1 MRITVCG
8 EARPISTL
16 IMVTNMTK
24 YVVMVR
30 QITWYD
36 RLAAVPGKILKWA
49 ILIQLG
55 LLFAAGVLGVIGV
68 PSRNG
73 LFRTLRRLD

>member
-1 MRITVCG
+1 MLRRC
-8 EARPISTL
+8 ASDL
-16 IMVTNMTK
+16 NLFKVTDMDK

-55 LLFAAGVLGVIGV
+55 LLFAAGVLGVIGHV
-68 PSRNG
+68 AKLVIAAVTG
-73 LFRTLRRLD
+73 AH

>member
-1 MRITVCG
+1 MWIAVCG

-16 IMVTNMTK
+16 IMVNNMTK

-55 LLFAAGVLGVIGV
+55 LLFAAGVFGVIAHVAKVVITAVTGAH
-68 PSRNG
+68 
-73 LFRTLRRLD
+73 